1 MHCLPVQ
8 LDPVA
13 DEDEEGEE
21 TKKKR
26 TMERP
31 ERGKRGGAKGTFPRD
46 KIRFPLS
53 APFRDTGLGASRG
66 TV

>member
-26 TMERP
+26 TMER
-31 ERGKRGGAKGTFPRD
+31 RKGGGGREAKGTFPRD

-53 APFRDTGLGASRG
+53 ASFRDTGLGASRG

>member
-1 MHCLPVQ
+1 MPVQ

-26 TMERP
+26 TMER
-31 ERGKRGGAKGTFPRD
+31 RKGGKGGAKGTFPRD

-53 APFRDTGLGASRG
+53 APFRDTGLGAS
-66 TV
+66 